1 MVVRQDRL
9 GGVQH
14 LRPAPVFAA
23 VAGLVLAVSSFA
35 ASTWCL
41 GMGGLGPVRA
51 GMTVE
56 QVLTL
61 ADFSGIERRK
71 PAGECWYL
79 RYGSDFALMIINGRV
94 ARVELQSASKL
105 GTYAGAH
112 IGSTETEL
120 QAMYGTRLDVQPH
133 KYEATGHAITLKSSG
148 GDYGLRFETSGGKV
162 TAIQAGPWE
171 HLNYVEGCG

>member
-1 MVVRQDRL
+1 MKGTSTLAV
-9 GGVQH
+9 
-14 LRPAPVFAA
+14 
-23 VAGLVLAVSSFA
+23 VAGLVVAA
-35 ASTWCL
+35 ASTAGPSWCL
-41 GMGGLGPVRA
+41 GMGGLGPIRA
-51 GMTVE
+51 GMTLE
-56 QVLTL
+56 QVLAL

-79 RYGSDFALMIINGRV
+79 RYGSDFSLMIIDGKV

-112 IGSTETEL
+112 IGSTEAEL
-120 QAMYGTRLDVQPH
+120 QNMYGTRLDVQPH
-133 KYEATGHAITLKSSG
+133 KYDASGHVITLKSSG
-148 GDYGLRFETSGGKV
+148 GDHGLRFETSGGKV

>member
-1 MVVRQDRL
+1 MKCTST
-9 GGVQH
+9 
-14 LRPAPVFAA
+14 FAIL
-23 VAGLVLAVSSFA
+23 AGLVVAAASFA
-35 ASTWCL
+35 GPSWCL
-41 GMGGLGPVRA
+41 GMGGLGPIRA
-51 GMTVE
+51 GMTLE

-79 RYGSDFALMIINGRV
+79 RYGSDFALMIIDGKV

-112 IGSTETEL
+112 IGSTEAEL
-120 QAMYGTRLDVQPH
+120 QTLYGTRLDVQPH
-133 KYEATGHAITLKSSG
+133 KYDATGHAITLKSSG

>member
-1 MVVRQDRL
+1 MKRTSMI
-9 GGVQH
+9 
-14 LRPAPVFAA
+14 AA
-23 VAGLVLAVSSFA
+23 AASLCLSAATFA
-35 ASTWCL
+35 ASSWCL

-56 QVLTL
+56 QVLEL

-79 RYGSDFALMIINGRV
+79 RYGSEFALMIVDGKV
-94 ARVELQSASKL
+94 ARVELQADSKL
-105 GTYAGAH
+105 GTFAGAR
-112 IGSTETEL
+112 IGTTEAQLTAL
-120 QAMYGTRLDVQPH
+120 YGKRLDVQPH
-133 KYEATGHAITLKSSG
+133 KYDPAGHTITMKSSG

-162 TAIQAGPWE
+162 KAIQAGPWE